1 MTLMF
6 GFSILAASGGLVLLL
21 AAVWQRRFSGMAHG
35 FRIMLLLAVAGASLM
50 TAWVLGVWGYEASR
64 RVLFAQTVDELGNVG
79 GVIEAEI
86 HDGIADAVERLR
98 HLADELAP
106 DMARG
111 HRAQVQDTLQ
121 IVQRFAPRFLQ
132 VTVYDT
138 QGAVLVSSSLTAAV
152 EPPNRIAVAFNLE
165 GKPFTDA
172 YRSPIF
178 HTYVLY
184 LSTPIRG
191 ADSVVLGVLSARY
204 DVQAD
209 LAHLIAASQFGGS
222 AYTVLATHEGR
233 ILAHPDAHR
242 LNDDIS
248 GYPAVQQARRGKT
261 GWVLTRN
268 KAGQERLMVYRPL
281 LSPVTLAPHPWV
293 LLAEMDVDEATAPI
307 RALRTQFVLATALL
321 GVASLVLA
329 GQMSFALQ
337 RPLAVM
343 LQLVGRV
350 RDGDLTVRSTLQGRD
365 ELGRLAAA
373 LNEMVGGLQ
382 ERDRIKEVFGRY
394 VTTQVSEEILRGQLA
409 LGGVA
414 KRVTI
419 LFSDVRNFTTM
430 AEAMSPEQVVTF
442 LNDYFS
448 EMVEAVFEQQGVL
461 DKFIGDG
468 MLAIFGSLDE
478 ASDHP
483 RRAVLAALRMKAR
496 LAKLNGERSMV
507 GDLPIAIGIGI
518 HTDTVVVGN
527 IGSHK
532 RLEYTVI
539 GDGVNTCARVEAA
552 NKALGTTIL
561 MTQTTWEAVRDD
573 VECRPMP
580 TARLKGKVNAPQL
593 YEVVNV
599 RAARQAPSA
608 RQDAHEDCQD
618 LRVAPPLGVCSE

>member
-6 GFSILAASGGLVLLL
+6 GFSILAAGGALAILL
-21 AAVWQRRFSGMAHG
+21 AAVRQRRFSAMAHG
-35 FRIMLLLAVAGASLM
+35 FRITLLLAIAGASLM
-50 TAWVLGVWGYEASR
+50 TAWVLGVWGYEASQ
-64 RVLFAQTVDELGNVG
+64 RVLFAQTVDELVNVG

-86 HDGIADAVERLR
+86 HEGTAYALERLR
-98 HLADELAP
+98 NLAGELAP
-106 DMARG
+106 DVARDQ
-111 HRAQVQDTLQ
+111 RVQVQDMLH
-121 IVQRFAPRFLQ
+121 IVQRFTPRFLQ
-132 VTVYDT
+132 VTVYDS
-138 QGAVLVSSSLTAAV
+138 QGAVLVASSLTEVV
-152 EPPNRIAVAFNLE
+152 EPPNRVAVAFNLE
-165 GKPFTDA
+165 GKPFADA

-178 HTYVLY
+178 QRYVLY
-184 LSTPIRG
+184 LSTPILG
-191 ADSVVLGVLSARY
+191 ADAAVIGVLSAHY

-209 LAHLIAASQFGGS
+209 LAKLSAATQFGGS

-233 ILAHPDAHR
+233 ILAHPDAQR

-248 GYPAVQQARRGKT
+248 GYSAVQQARRGET
-261 GWVLTRN
+261 GWLLGRN
-268 KAGQERLMVYRPL
+268 NVGQERLMVYRPIP
-281 LSPVTLAPHPWV
+281 SPATLAPQPWV

-307 RALRTQFVLATALL
+307 HALRVQFVLATALL
-321 GVASLVLA
+321 AVAGLVIA
-329 GQMSFALQ
+329 GQVSFALQ
-337 RPLAVM
+337 RPLAALLHM
-343 LQLVGRV
+343 VGRV
-350 RDGDLTVRSTLQGRD
+350 RDGDFTVRSALQGRD
-365 ELGRLAAA
+365 EIGQLAVA

-382 ERDRIKEVFGRY
+382 ERERVKEVFGRY
-394 VTTQVSEEILRGQLA
+394 VTTQVSEEILKGKLT

-478 ASDHP
+478 TSDHP
-483 RRAVLAALRMKAR
+483 RRAVLTALRMKAR

-507 GDLPIAIGIGI
+507 GDPPIAIGIGI

-552 NKALGTTIL
+552 NKEFGTTIL

-573 VECRPMP
+573 IECRAMP
-580 TARLKGKVNAPQL
+580 TAPLKGKFNMLQL
-593 YEVVNV
+593 YEVINV

-608 RQDAHEDCQD
+608 
-618 LRVAPPLGVCSE
+618 P